1 MSLAAAMPSAAPAAG
16 TVPIAPQ
23 PRPLRPIAV
32 PAGLSVL
39 HADSELLVL
48 DKPAGLLS
56 VPGRGPENA
65 DCLSARAQALFPDA
79 LIVHRLDMGTSGL
92 IVMARGAPAQSTLS
106 SAFAKRWVH
115 KRYQAMVAGRP
126 DEAQAD
132 AQGWSDIELPLITD
146 WPNRPKSKICL
157 ETGKPSHTRWR
168 LLSAG
173 EGTDGRVVSR
183 LELEPITGRSHQ
195 LRLHLQAIGHPILG
209 DELYADDATLD
220 AAPRLLLHAC
230 AIELPHPV
238 TGERLRFE
246 SPAPF

>member
-1 MSLAAAMPSAAPAAG
+1 MNLAAAMPSAAPATGA
-16 TVPIAPQ
+16 VPIAPQ

-92 IVMARGAPAQSTLS
+92 IVMARGAAAQSTLS
-106 SAFAKRWVH
+106 SAFAKRRVH
-115 KRYQAMVAGRP
+115 KRYQALVAGRP

-132 AQGWSDIELPLITD
+132 AQGWNDIELPLITD
-146 WPNRPKSKICL
+146 WPNRPKSKVCL

-168 LLSAG
+168 LLSSS
-173 EGTDGRVVSR
+173 EGTDGRVISR